1 MKVCR
6 YIALLLV
13 AVLLSTLLVSPAL
26 ADQTADTV
34 YVRKH
39 ISLLYDNSGSMSQ
52 KLEKV
57 DNLKW
62 SYASYAAQMFASLL
76 NDTDSLSFTFMNETN
91 SMRKLEVDLTADR
104 QGQVDKI
111 LKATN
116 FAKGGT
122 PIESIEEAKKTLV
135 EKGLRSD
142 SQMGND
148 PIDKSQQYWLVL
160 TTDGNFQN
168 TSSDQLVER
177 LEKLLQEYSNLQV
190 VYFGIG
196 TEGDNSDEAALNLK
210 GNKTLAAYPN
220 FTAVYAEKQDQILE
234 TMQMLA
240 NRISGRYSVSSGM
253 DFDGSKVS
261 IRVSG
266 ETSPIRNIGL
276 LAQNTNASLVR
287 ATTEDGSQLTVSRT
301 SSIQYPNNTN
311 YDRMPAGTKG
321 GHTAL
326 ITSSDGK
333 IPSGTIVLEFSE
345 PVDKNNFS
353 LMYEPAIYVDLT
365 LQYQDDAGNWVDVPY
380 GEKVLAEQDLRV
392 NYVICEDGTN
402 TPIDTTKLP
411 GTTTARIV
419 CGNTAVDPGKAF
431 RLPEGSTT
439 IRAEVSMMDGA
450 YVVSAVR
457 NVTVHSLSGYTFQ
470 VSDPLEFYPDQLA
483 ENTDAYVEITVLY
496 NGKTPT
502 AGQLADLRLDTGDLQ
517 GETTNPGTGIY
528 RFTPRQTDCPVG
540 DYTVRLLFQDQTVAS
555 QTVLVKESVI
565 TYSAQ
570 AGDPLALFNNQLTT
584 NTTPI
589 VFQVTRHRDEEAIPL
604 AQADAGEFRIEAV
617 SANGLQLN
625 GQVSYQPDG
634 QLCFVPDDPN
644 GAVGDYSVIL
654 YWKDQELARSGVTV
668 MQYNAKFTIEV
679 FRTGDETVDRLNLRK
694 NTDGLAFVVRADGV
708 VVTAAQL
715 EAMLGQQLL
724 LTYTPEPDYMQMDI
738 RAGEYEGQPALIV
751 TPGSTARTGFGALIQ
766 KPFIFL
772 RGGVVTAFNN
782 LVNVI
787 LMRDVGRENLEVT
800 LTVEA
805 VNGAAKTGTLELY
818 NDPLQALICVIAL
831 LFLIA
836 LGLYIVVVIWINR
849 TKPRISPGTFYY
861 FHIEWINGV
870 PRWNRNIP
878 PVKHRRKVY
887 WIKRQPEVVS
897 LSKKDDKKYFPMTFR
912 AENGKR
918 GDTKPRALLDTKEL
932 DLYTYAS
939 YSNSKDSKDRL
950 EYLRRA
956 KQPTTEDLEN
966 LTKAE
971 PVLDPDMQIPK
982 TDKFERELQN
992 GGFIVRTVK
1001 KLNDNNKEE
1010 YVSMDIWLYFMGG

>member
-135 EKGLRSD
+135 GKGLRSD

-276 LAQNTNASLVR
+276 LAQNTNAYLVR
-287 ATTEDGSQLTVSRT
+287 ATAEDGSQLTVSRT
-301 SSIQYPNNTN
+301 SSIQYPNNAN

-402 TPIDTTKLP
+402 TPIDTSKLP

-483 ENTDAYVEITVLY
+483 ENTDAHVEITVLY

-634 QLCFVPDDPN
+634 QLCFVPDDAN

-679 FRTGDETVDRLNLRK
+679 FHTGDETVDRLNLRK

-708 VVTAAQL
+708 TVTAAQL

-724 LTYTPEPDYMQMDI
+724 LTYTPELDYMQMDI

-751 TPGSTARTGFGALIQ
+751 TPGSTARNGFGAWIK
-766 KPFIFL
+766 KPFISL
-772 RGGVVTAFNN
+772 KSWAGET
-782 LVNVI
+782 
-787 LMRDVGRENLEVT
+787 LEVT

-805 VNGAAKTGTLELY
+805 VNGDSATGTLELY
-818 NDPLQALICVIAL
+818 SNAVEAIVCFVLP
-831 LFLIA
+831 FLILIILYV
-836 LGLYIVVVIWINR
+836 LGRLIWCGL
-849 TKPRISPGTFYY
+849 TMPRIAPGNFCY
-861 FHIEWINGV
+861 FHVKVGDKAMV
-870 PRWNRNIP
+870 ADSP
-878 PVKHRRKVY
+878 PEKRHKRK
-887 WIKRQPEVVS
+887 
-897 LSKKDDKKYFPMTFR
+897 
-912 AENGKR
+912 
-918 GDTKPRALLDTKEL
+918 
-932 DLYTYAS
+932 
-939 YSNSKDSKDRL
+939 
-950 EYLRRA
+950 EYLRWKRNPEKLTYKGMTFIA
-956 KQPTTEDLEN
+956 NSNCYGRNSSPICVLDGKDPNLRNYYVEYFSLSDELLTLLREVGFIPFPKRKLTKLLTSSAVLQKHEEPSGEDLHF
-966 LTKAE
+966 
-971 PVLDPDMQIPK
+971 QI
-982 TDKFERELQN
+982 ER
-992 GGFIVRTVK
+992 GGYVMK
-1001 KLNDNNKEE
+1001 KIKDTI
-1010 YVSMDIWLYFMGG
+1010 SDDQWDIYIWMYY